1 MSEADLHVESRTQ
14 SGSAAIKALR
24 RAGQVPGIF
33 YSQDKDSV
41 LFSVDKK
48 ALRRLLKQNINIL
61 NVILPDGVE
70 QKCIVRE
77 VQQDPVSEAIIH
89 VDLMGIKLTEKVRL
103 TIPII
108 LKGIPVGVKTDGGML
123 EHHLREVEV
132 EGLPLDI
139 PETLEID
146 VTALKLGQSIALK
159 EIPAEKFRFIMDTH
173 HSVATVIVPKVVKE
187 AEVVE
192 AQAETAETAE
202 GESEAAA

>member
-48 ALRRLLKQNINIL
+48 ALRRLLQQNINIL

>member
-1 MSEADLHVESRTQ
+1 MNQTTILVVDDDEN
-14 SGSAAIKALR
+14 
-24 RAGQVPGIF
+24 
-33 YSQDKDSV
+33 V
-41 LFSVDKK
+41 LK

-61 NVILPDGVE
+61 NVILPDGGE

-108 LKGIPVGVKTDGGML
+108 LKGIPIGVKTDGGML

-139 PETLEID
+139 PETLEIN
-146 VTALKLGQSIALK
+146 VTELKLGQSISLK
-159 EIPAEKFRFIMDTH
+159 EIPTEKFRFVMDTH
-173 HSVATVIVPKVVKE
+173 HSVATVILPKVVKE
-187 AEVVE
+187 VETTEAAAEGTE
-192 AQAETAETAE
+192 PAE
-202 GESEAAA
+202 GETEAAA